1 MRRNSTNHRFLF
13 TLTATLLFAFVGNAQ
28 TNTFSLKQSL
38 EFALQNHPSL
48 GIYENEQAI
57 ADYKAKEALASYL
70 PQVNA
75 SVSADDNLKLQ
86 STIIPA
92 GVFGPTETKVSF
104 GNKYSTVATLQ
115 AEQTIYDQAMILGIK
130 AAKPNTQ
137 LANLN
142 KEKNDENI
150 IYNAATAYYQAMI
163 YKEQEKLLTENERK
177 YQELL
182 PALKLQYE
190 KGVAKKIDYDR
201 VRVNLLNTQ
210 SQKQVVQTNYQLALN
225 QLKNAMG
232 MPLNAPLT
240 ITDSVNISTGLQPLA
255 NQDFSAANKLDYK
268 IQQQNIELYNIDVKR
283 KRASYLPT
291 VSMYYRYGQQAM
303 GGTLSKTYS
312 NWLDFSGIG
321 LKVNV
326 PIFSGFRRSSQLKQS
341 QLSLEN
347 AMDNLKISET
357 NLTLQFQNA
366 QTKLLSSYSNA
377 QTNKENL
384 SLAQDVFTTTS
395 LQYQKGTAS
404 LTELLNADYSYKE
417 AQNNYITSVINYY
430 IANIELERAKGNLK
444 TFITTL

>member
-1 MRRNSTNHRFLF
+1 MIRSRMNIKFLYL
-13 TLTATLLFAFVGNAQ
+13 LTTALLFAFAGNAQ
-28 TNTFSLKQSL
+28 TNTLSLKQSL

-48 GIYENEQAI
+48 DIFKNEQVI

-75 SVSADDNLKLQ
+75 NLAADDNLKLQ
-86 STIIPA
+86 TTVIPA
-92 GVFGPTETKVSF
+92 GVFGPSETKVSF
-104 GNKYSTVATLQ
+104 GNKYTTVATLQ
-115 AEQTIYDQAMILGIK
+115 AEQTIFDQSMLLGIK

-137 LANLN
+137 LADLN
-142 KEKNDENI
+142 KEKNDEII
-150 IYNAATAYYQAMI
+150 IYNAATAYYQVMI
-163 YKEQEKLLTENERK
+163 YKEQEKLLAENEKK

-182 PALKLQYE
+182 PTLKLQYE

-201 VRVNLLNTQ
+201 VRVNLLNIQ
-210 SQKQVVQTNYQLALN
+210 SQKQVVQTNYQVALN
-225 QLKNAMG
+225 QLKNAIG

-240 ITDSVNISTGLQPLA
+240 ITDSVNISTALQPLA
-255 NQDFSAANKLDYK
+255 NQDFSPSNKLDYK

-283 KRASYLPT
+283 KKASYLPT
-291 VSMYYRYGQQAM
+291 VSMYYRYGQQAF
-303 GGTLSKTYS
+303 GGTISKTYG
-312 NWLDFSGIG
+312 NWYDFSGVG

-326 PIFSGFRRSSQLKQS
+326 PIFSGMRRNSQLKQS

-347 AMDNLKISET
+347 AMNNLKISET
-357 NLTLQFQNA
+357 NLTMQYQNA
-366 QTKLLSSYSNA
+366 QTKLLSSYTNA

-395 LQYQKGTAS
+395 LQYQKGTTS

-430 IANIELERAKGNLK
+430 VANIELERAKGTLK
-444 TFITTL
+444 TFINTL

>member
-1 MRRNSTNHRFLF
+1 MRRGKTNHKFLF
-13 TLTATLLFAFVGNAQ
+13 TLTAVLLLAFAGNAQ

-38 EFALQNHPSL
+38 QFALQNHPTLS
-48 GIYENEQAI
+48 IYKNEQEI
-57 ADYKAKEALASYL
+57 ANYKAKEALAGYL

-86 STIIPA
+86 TTVIPA
-92 GVFGPTETKVSF
+92 GVFGPTESKVTF
-104 GNKYSTVATLQ
+104 GNKYTTVATLQ

-137 LANLN
+137 LAGLN

-177 YQELL
+177 YQDLL

-190 KGVAKKIDYDR
+190 KGIAKKIDYDR
-201 VRVNLLNTQ
+201 VRVNLLNIQ
-210 SQKQVVQTNYQLALN
+210 SQKQVAQTNYEVALN
-225 QLKNAMG
+225 QLKNAIG

-240 ITDSVNISTGLQPLA
+240 LTDSVNISTSLQPLA
-255 NQDFSAANKLDYK
+255 NQDFNTTNKLDYK
-268 IQQQNIELYNIDVKR
+268 IQQQNIELYNIDIKR
-283 KRASYLPT
+283 KRASNLPT
-291 VSMYYRYGQQAM
+291 VSMYYRYGQQAF

-312 NWLDFSGIG
+312 NWYDFSGIG

-326 PIFSGFRRSSQLKQS
+326 PIFSGLRRNSQLKQS

-347 AMDNLKISET
+347 AVNNLKISET
-357 NLTLQFQNA
+357 NWTLQYQNA
-366 QTKLLSSYSNA
+366 QTKLLSSYTNA

-384 SLAQDVFTTTS
+384 SLAQDVFATTS
-395 LQYQKGTAS
+395 LQYQKGTTS

-444 TFITTL
+444 TFVNTL

>member
-1 MRRNSTNHRFLF
+1 MRRSKVKFLF
-13 TLTATLLFAFVGNAQ
+13 TLTATLLFGFIGNAQ
-28 TNTFSLKQSL
+28 TTTLSLKQSL

-48 GIYENEQAI
+48 NIYKNEQVI
-57 ADYKAKEALASYL
+57 ANYKAKEALAGYL

-75 SVSADDNLKLQ
+75 NVSADDNLKLQ
-86 STIIPA
+86 TTVIPA
-92 GVFGPTETKVSF
+92 GVFGPTESKVTF

-115 AEQTIYDQAMILGIK
+115 ADQTIYDQAMIMGIK
-130 AAKPNTQ
+130 AAKPNTE
-137 LANLN
+137 LANMG

-163 YKEQEKLLTENERK
+163 YKEQEELLTENERK

-225 QLKNAMG
+225 QLKNAIG

-240 ITDSVNISTGLQPLA
+240 IVDSVNISTSLQPMA

-283 KRASYLPT
+283 KQAAYLPT
-291 VSMYYRYGQQAM
+291 VSMYYRYGQQAF

-312 NWLDFSGIG
+312 NWFDFSGIG
-321 LKVNV
+321 LKVNI
-326 PIFSGFRRSSQLKQS
+326 PIFSGLRRSSQLKQS

-366 QTKLLSSYSNA
+366 QTKLLSSYTNA

-444 TFITTL
+444 TFITQL